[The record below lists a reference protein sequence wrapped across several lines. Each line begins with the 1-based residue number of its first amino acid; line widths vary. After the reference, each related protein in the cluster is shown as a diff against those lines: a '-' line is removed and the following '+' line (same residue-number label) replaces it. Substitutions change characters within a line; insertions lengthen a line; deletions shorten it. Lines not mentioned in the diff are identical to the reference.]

1 MKKIPVSEGVDVF
14 NLINALSHYNMK
26 KVLLSAYACSPIRG
40 SEPGNGWSWAVNLA
54 RKGYDVWC
62 LTNVEDKDVTIEE
75 QKRLG
80 LPNLHFVFV
89 DLARLD
95 KVLLDVSSKTIYL
108 HYYLW
113 RKKAARIALRLHKEI
128 HFDIGHHVTFGSFQQ
143 GTFLWKLKGIKL
155 IFGPV
160 GGGQEALPEFK
171 EYFGPAWKIEMIRSW
186 ISNFSIRFSANLKNT
201 VSRSDHILVT
211 NQDTANIVKKMGA
224 KQTGSV
230 HLVLDN
236 AIPLAMQNLDFI
248 DRKPGKQ
255 LNLLWVG
262 RMLPRKGLNLI
273 LHALSLVPEHV
284 DYTFTIVGGGEQYKL
299 VDGWIKQYG
308 LNPNRLR
315 LLGQIPFTE
324 VVHHYEKADV
334 FIFCSLRDSCPA
346 QLNEAM
352 AFGLP
357 VITLDIHG
365 SSLAVSNDC
374 GIKVKPTTK
383 EDTARDIAKAVTRFY
398 EDREFRKACSRNAF
412 NYAKGNTWEH
422 KVDLIT
428 SQFYN

>member
-1 MKKIPVSEGVDVF
+1 
-14 NLINALSHYNMK
+14 
-26 KVLLSAYACSPIRG
+26 
-40 SEPGNGWSWAVNLA
+40 VNLA

-62 LTNVEDKDVTIEE
+62 LTNVEDKKVIEAE
-75 QKRLG
+75 QIKLG
-80 LPNLHFVFV
+80 MPNLHIVIV
-89 DLARLD
+89 ELGMGLD
-95 KVLLDVSSKTIYL
+95 KLLNPSSKTIYI

-113 RKKAARIALRLHKEI
+113 RKKAARIAKQMHKQV
-128 HFDIGHHVTFGSFQQ
+128 HFDIAHHVTFGSLQQ
-143 GTFLWKLKGIKL
+143 GTFLWKLKGAKI

-171 EYFGPAWKIEMIRSW
+171 EYFGAAWRTEQIRSL
-186 ISNFSIRFSANLKNT
+186 ISKFSIRYSANLKNT
-201 VSRSDHILVT
+201 VSHSDHILVT
-211 NQDTANIVKKMGA
+211 NQDTANIVNRMRPREAGN
-224 KQTGSV
+224 V

-236 AIPLAMQNLDFI
+236 AIPLGMQNLRFI
-248 DRKPGKQ
+248 DRQPGKK

-284 DYTFTIVGGGEQYKL
+284 DYTFTIVGGGEQYRF

-308 LNPNRLR
+308 LDPSRLN

-365 SSLAVSNDC
+365 SSLAVHNDC

-383 EDTARDIAKAVTRFY
+383 EATALEIAKAVTRFY
-398 EDREFRKACSRNAF
+398 EDVEFRKRCSKNAF

-422 KVDLIT
+422 KVELIT
-428 SQFYN
+428 SQFYNS

>member
-1 MKKIPVSEGVDVF
+1 
-14 NLINALSHYNMK
+14 MK
-26 KVLLSAYACSPIRG
+26 KVLLSAYACSPIKG

-62 LTNVEDKDVTIEE
+62 LTNVEDKESTIAE

-80 LPNLHFVFV
+80 LLNLHMVFV
-89 DLARLD
+89 ELSLGLDDL
-95 KVLLDVSSKTIYL
+95 LLDTSSKTIYF

-113 RKKAARIALRLHKEI
+113 RLKAAGIALQLHKEV
-128 HFDIGHHVTFGSFQQ
+128 HFDIAHHVTFGSFQQ
-143 GTFLWKLKGIKL
+143 GTFLWKLKGAKI

-171 EYFGPAWKIEMIRSW
+171 EYFGPAWKTEKLRSF
-186 ISNFSIRFSANLKNT
+186 ISKFSMKFSANLKNT

-211 NQDTANIVKKMGA
+211 NQDTADIVKKMQA
-224 KQTGSV
+224 DLNGSV

-236 AIPLAMQNLDFI
+236 AIPFSMQNMNYI
-248 DRKPGKQ
+248 ERPPAKQ
-255 LNLLWVG
+255 LKLLWVG

-273 LHALSLVPEHV
+273 LHALSMVPEHV
-284 DYTFTIVGGGEQYKL
+284 DYSFTIVGGGEQYKL

-308 LNPNRLR
+308 LNPKRLH
-315 LLGQIPFTE
+315 LLGQIPFNE
-324 VVHHYEKADV
+324 VIHHYEKADV

-365 SSLAVSNDC
+365 SSLAVRDNC
-374 GIKVKPTTK
+374 GIKIKPTTK
-383 EDTARDIAKAVTRFY
+383 DNTASDIAKAITTFY
-398 EDREFRKACSRNAF
+398 ENTELRKKCSVNAF
-412 NYAKGNTWEH
+412 NYAKTNTWEH
-422 KVDLIT
+422 KVELIT

>member
-1 MKKIPVSEGVDVF
+1 MNIGITQRLYLNNITRHF
-14 NLINALSHYNMK
+14 HMK

-54 RKGYDVWC
+54 RKGYEVWC
-62 LTNVEDKDVTIEE
+62 LTNVEDKEVIITELK
-75 QKRLG
+75 QLG
-80 LPNLHFVFV
+80 LLNLHMVFV
-89 DLARLD
+89 DLALGLD
-95 KVLLDVSSKTIYL
+95 KKLLNTSSKTIYL

-113 RKKAARIALRLHKEI
+113 RKKAAGIALQLHKEV
-128 HFDIGHHVTFGSFQQ
+128 HFDVGHHVTFGSFQQ
-143 GTFLWKLKGIKL
+143 GTFLWKLKGAKI

-171 EYFGPAWKIEMIRSW
+171 EYFGPAWKIEKIRSL
-186 ISNFSIRFSANLKNT
+186 ISKFSIKFSSNLKNT
-201 VSRSDHILVT
+201 VSRSDYILVT
-211 NQDTANIVKKMGA
+211 NQDTADIVKKIKSDQSGR
-224 KQTGSV
+224 V

-236 AIPLAMQNLDFI
+236 AIPFSMQNLEFI
-248 DRKPGKQ
+248 HREPGKK

-273 LHALSLVPEHV
+273 LHALSKVPEHI
-284 DYTFTIVGGGEQYKL
+284 DYTFTIVGGGEQSKFI
-299 VDGWIKQYG
+299 DGWIKQYN
-308 LNPNRLR
+308 LNPDRLR

-374 GIKVKPTTK
+374 GIKIKPTTK
-383 EDTARDIAKAVTRFY
+383 EKTAQDIALAIARFY
-398 EDREFRKACSRNAF
+398 EDTEFRRNCSVNAF